1 MLHTHTHIL
10 YTEGN
15 AHNIPFFKGAK
26 VDYMV
31 SCVKSLNIFSWILVR
46 AQKTSYPAPPGIY
59 IQYIRTHNTTQHNTT
74 CTVLSAL
81 RYMYMYKVT
90 SGN

>member
-59 IQYIRTHNTTQHNTT
+59 ICTVQYVQHIYT

-81 RYMYMYKVT
+81 RYKAT